1 MANIEAIEKSVMTT
15 TDEKLLKQ
23 MAESMP
29 FDIYSRLSPEA
40 RSRLVKA
47 YGKEVPASSPYTGV
61 LPMKKA
67 HRKLTEKERDRMID
81 VIASG
86 PLTYRPAIDD
96 ELFKLGLIEWY
107 DRDPKTNAVDYSGKP
122 FYANNGRIL
131 PEWYEFKQETS
142 VKVELNLSYLDSTIK
157 GKDIKA
163 ISVTYYN
170 KGEGE
175 DWTENVPFRVLEG

>member
-1 MANIEAIEKSVMTT
+1 MANIAAIEKAVMTA
-15 TDEKLLKQ
+15 DEKTLKEMGGNIGTQ
-23 MAESMP
+23 I
-29 FDIYSRLSPEA
+29 FGRLSPEA
-40 RSRLVKA
+40 RGRLAEHIKTETVTS
-47 YGKEVPASSPYTGV
+47 GRIVS
-61 LPMKKA
+61 

-131 PEWYEFKQETS
+131 PEWYEFKTQTKRTS
-142 VKVELNLSYLDSTIK
+142 VAAMAV
-157 GKDIKA
+157 
-163 ISVTYYN
+163 
-170 KGEGE
+170 
-175 DWTENVPFRVLEG
+175 

>member
-1 MANIEAIEKSVMTT
+1 MLDIQAIEKAVMTA
-15 TDEKLLKQ
+15 DEKMLKQ

-29 FDIYSRLSPEA
+29 FDIYNKLSPEA
-40 RSRLVKA
+40 RSRLKA
-47 YGKEVPASSPYTGV
+47 YGKEVPAASPYSGV
-61 LPMKKA
+61 LPIKKSIVR

-86 PLTYRPAIDD
+86 PLTYRSAIDD

-131 PEWYEFKQETS
+131 PEWYEFKTQT
-142 VKVELNLSYLDSTIK
+142 KRTATN
-157 GKDIKA
+157 
-163 ISVTYYN
+163 
-170 KGEGE
+170 
-175 DWTENVPFRVLEG
+175 R